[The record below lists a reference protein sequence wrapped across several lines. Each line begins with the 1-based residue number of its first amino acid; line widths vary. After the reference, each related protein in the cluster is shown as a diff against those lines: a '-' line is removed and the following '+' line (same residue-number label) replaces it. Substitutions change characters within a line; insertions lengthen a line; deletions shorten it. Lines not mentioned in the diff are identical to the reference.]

1 MYLGRHSEISQ
12 FFGLEYLTRTIQN
25 TGMFGLVMFTIVYII
40 GTLMNIPGMIFLFIL
55 FLVYDDALGLAV
67 GYLSTLLS
75 MIAHFKFTRAVA
87 GTPFAEIKQPFI
99 RKQLD
104 QLEARPLRTT
114 IILRLLLFISP
125 PVNYALA
132 LSSIRFKHFLIGSMV
147 AMPFNLLANFFLTIY
162 AKDWMMKC
170 FG

>member
-1 MYLGRHSEISQ
+1 
-12 FFGLEYLTRTIQN
+12 
-25 TGMFGLVMFTIVYII
+25 MFGLIMFTIVYVI

-55 FLVYDDALGLAV
+55 FLVYDDALGLVV

-75 MIAHFKFTRAVA
+75 MVAHFKFTRIVA
-87 GTPFAEIKQPFI
+87 GTPFAEIKQPYV

-104 QLEARPLRTT
+104 QLEAHPLRTT

-132 LSSIRFKHFLIGSMV
+132 FSGIRFKQFLVGSMI
-147 AMPFNLLANFFLTIY
+147 AMPFNLLANYFLTIY
-162 AKDWMMKC
+162 AKDWMMS
-170 FG
+170 FFA